1 MKNKLLKCMGLAI
14 VSLVVPLCTSCNIE
28 DDSGKLKIV
37 TSVYSEYDWVMT
49 VLGNKKDNASVRLLR
64 DSGIDMHSYQPSMDD
79 AKAISKCDLL
89 VYVGGESDDWIED
102 AVKDAANKDKKVINL
117 LETLGDGA
125 KKEETVE
132 GMQGEEEHEHEGEE
146 EHDHEGEGEEEV
158 EYDEHVW
165 LSVKNA
171 QIFVT
176 AISDALGQIDAENAA
191 YYKSNAD
198 SYVNQLKDLDNR
210 YIAAVNAGTKDT
222 ILFGDRFPFRYMV
235 EDYNLKYYA
244 AFLGCSSNVTPDYTT
259 IKFLADK
266 IDELNLKVIL
276 KIEGNGTERLISA
289 IKETANS
296 KDLTVLTMDSIQS
309 TRSSDFKNENA
320 RYLSVMENNLGVLK
334 EALK

>member
-276 KIEGNGTERLISA
+276 KIEGNATERLISA

>member
-1 MKNKLLKCMGLAI
+1 MKNKFMKCMGLAV

-37 TSVYSEYDWVMT
+37 TSIYSEYDWVMT
-49 VLGNKKDNASVRLLR
+49 VLGNKKDNAKVTLLR
-64 DSGIDMHSYQPSMDD
+64 DNGVDMHSYQPSMDD

-89 VYVGGESDDWIED
+89 VYVGGESDEWIED
-102 AVKDAANKDKKVINL
+102 SVKDAANKDKKVINL

-125 KKEETVE
+125 KEEETVE
-132 GMQGEEEHEHEGEE
+132 GMQGEEEEEGEE
-146 EHDHEGEGEEEV
+146 GEMEEV

-176 AISDALGQIDAENAA
+176 AISNALGEIDAENAA

-198 SYVNQLKDLDNR
+198 SYINQLKDLDNR
-210 YIAAVNAGTKDT
+210 YTAAVSAGTKDT

-244 AFLGCSSNVTPDYTT
+244 AFLGCSSDVTPDYTT

-276 KIEGNGTERLISA
+276 KIEGNATERLISA

>member
-1 MKNKLLKCMGLAI
+1 MKNKFMKCMGLAV

-37 TSVYSEYDWVMT
+37 TSIYSEYDWVMT
-49 VLGNKKDNASVRLLR
+49 VLGNKKDNAKVTLLR
-64 DSGIDMHSYQPSMDD
+64 DNGVDMHSYQPSMDD

-89 VYVGGESDDWIED
+89 VYVGGESDDWIGD

-125 KKEETVE
+125 KEEETVE
-132 GMQGEEEHEHEGEE
+132 GMQGEEEEEGEE
-146 EHDHEGEGEEEV
+146 GEMEEV

-176 AISDALGQIDAENAA
+176 AISNALGEIDAENAA

-198 SYVNQLKDLDNR
+198 SYINQLKDLDNR
-210 YIAAVNAGTKDT
+210 YTAAVSAGTKDT

-244 AFLGCSSNVTPDYTT
+244 AFLGCSSDVTPDYTT
-259 IKFLADK
+259 IKFLAEK

-276 KIEGNGTERLISA
+276 KIEGNATERLISA

>member
-89 VYVGGESDDWIED
+89 VYVGGESDEWIED
-102 AVKDAANKDKKVINL
+102 AVKDAVNKDKKVINL
-117 LETLGDGA
+117 LKTLGDGA
-125 KKEETVE
+125 KEEETVE
-132 GMQGEEEHEHEGEE
+132 GMQGEEEEEGEE
-146 EHDHEGEGEEEV
+146 GEMEEV

-176 AISDALGQIDAENAA
+176 AISNALGEIDAENAA

-276 KIEGNGTERLISA
+276 KIEGNATERLISA
-289 IKETANS
+289 IKETANT

-309 TRSSDFKNENA
+309 ARSSDFKNENA
-320 RYLSVMENNLGVLK
+320 RYLSIMENNLGVLK

>member
-1 MKNKLLKCMGLAI
+1 MKKIFLKCMGLAI

-79 AKAISKCDLL
+79 VKAISKCDLL
-89 VYVGGESDDWIED
+89 VYVGGESDEWIED
-102 AVKDAANKDKKVINL
+102 SVKDAANKDKKVINL

-125 KKEETVE
+125 KEEETVE
-132 GMQGEEEHEHEGEE
+132 GMQGEEEEEGEE
-146 EHDHEGEGEEEV
+146 GEMEEV

-176 AISDALGQIDAENAA
+176 AISNALGEIDTENAA

-198 SYVNQLKDLDNR
+198 SYINQLKDLDNR
-210 YIAAVNAGTKDT
+210 YTAAVSAGTKDT

-266 IDELNLKVIL
+266 IDELSLKVIL
-276 KIEGNGTERLISA
+276 KIEGNATERLISA
-289 IKETANS
+289 IKETANT

-309 TRSSDFKNENA
+309 ARSSDFKNENT
-320 RYLSVMENNLGVLK
+320 RYLSVMENNLGALK

>member
-1 MKNKLLKCMGLAI
+1 MKNKFMKCMGLAV

-37 TSVYSEYDWVMT
+37 TSIYSEYDWVMT
-49 VLGNKKDNASVRLLR
+49 VLGNKKDNAKVTLLR
-64 DSGIDMHSYQPSMDD
+64 DNGVDMHSYQPSMDD

-89 VYVGGESDDWIED
+89 VYVGGESDEWIED
-102 AVKDAANKDKKVINL
+102 AVEDAVNKDKKVINL

-125 KKEETVE
+125 KEEETVE
-132 GMQGEEEHEHEGEE
+132 GMQGEEEEEGEP
-146 EHDHEGEGEEEV
+146 GEMEEV

-176 AISDALGQIDAENAA
+176 AISEVLGQIDAENAA

-198 SYVNQLKDLDNR
+198 SYINQLKDLDNR
-210 YIAAVNAGTKDT
+210 YTEAVQGGTKDT

-244 AFLGCSSNVTPDYTT
+244 AFLGCSSDVTPDYTT

-276 KIEGNGTERLISA
+276 KIEGNATERLINA
-289 IKETANS
+289 IKETANT

-309 TRSSDFKNENA
+309 ARSSDFKNENS
-320 RYLSVMENNLGVLK
+320 RYLSVMESNLGVLK

>member
-1 MKNKLLKCMGLAI
+1 MKNKFLKWMGLAT

-37 TSVYSEYDWVMT
+37 TSIYSEYDWVMT
-49 VLGNKKDNASVRLLR
+49 VLGDKKDNAKVTLLR
-64 DSGIDMHSYQPSMDD
+64 DNGVDMHSYQPSMDD

-89 VYVGGESDDWIED
+89 VFVGGESDEWIED
-102 AVKDAANKDKKVINL
+102 SVKDAVNKDKKVINL

-125 KKEETVE
+125 KEEETVE
-132 GMQGEEEHEHEGEE
+132 GMQGEEEEG
-146 EHDHEGEGEEEV
+146 HDHEGEGEEEV

-171 QIFVT
+171 QIFVGS
-176 AISDALGQIDAENAA
+176 ISDALGEIDAENAN

-198 SYVNQLKDLDNR
+198 AYINQLKDLDAR
-210 YIAAVNAGTKDT
+210 YTAAVKAGVQDT

-235 EDYNLKYYA
+235 DDYELNYYA
-244 AFLGCSSNVTPDYTT
+244 AFLGCSSDVTPDYTT

-266 IDELNLKVIL
+266 IDELGLKAIL
-276 KIEGNGTERLISA
+276 KIEGNATERLISA
-289 IKETANS
+289 IKETADT

-309 TRSSDFKNENA
+309 ARSSDFKNEKT
-320 RYLSVMENNLGVLK
+320 RYLSIMESNLGVLT

>member
-1 MKNKLLKCMGLAI
+1 MKNKFLKCMGLAI

-37 TSVYSEYDWVMT
+37 TSIYSEYDWVMT
-49 VLGNKKDNASVRLLR
+49 VLGNKKDTAKVTLLR
-64 DSGIDMHSYQPSMDD
+64 DNGVDMHSYQPSMDD

-89 VYVGGESDDWIED
+89 VFVGGESDDWIED
-102 AVKDAANKDKKVINL
+102 AVKDAVNKDKKVINL
-117 LETLGDGA
+117 LETLGDDA
-125 KKEETVE
+125 KEEETVE
-132 GMQGEEEHEHEGEE
+132 GMQGEEEGEE
-146 EHDHEGEGEEEV
+146 EEEEEV

-171 QIFVT
+171 QVFVT
-176 AISDALGQIDAENAA
+176 AISEALGQIDKENAA

-198 SYVNQLKDLDNR
+198 SYINQLKDLDSR
-210 YIAAVNAGTKDT
+210 YAEAVKDGAQNT
-222 ILFGDRFPFRYMV
+222 ILFGDRFPFRYLV
-235 EDYNLKYYA
+235 EDYNLNYYA
-244 AFLGCSSNVTPDYTT
+244 AFLGCSSDVTPDYTT

-276 KIEGNGTERLISA
+276 KIEGNATERLINA
-289 IKETANS
+289 IKETANT

>member
-1 MKNKLLKCMGLAI
+1 MKNKFLKCMGLAI
-14 VSLVVPLCTSCNIE
+14 VSLVVPLCASCNIE

-37 TSVYSEYDWVMT
+37 TSIYSEYDWVMT
-49 VLGNKKDNASVRLLR
+49 VLGNKKDNAKVTLLR

-132 GMQGEEEHEHEGEE
+132 GMQGEEEEEGEP
-146 EHDHEGEGEEEV
+146 GEMEEV

-176 AISDALGQIDAENAA
+176 AISEALGQIDTENAA

-198 SYVNQLKDLDNR
+198 SYINQLKDLDNR
-210 YIAAVNAGTKDT
+210 YTEAVQGGTKDT
-222 ILFGDRFPFRYMV
+222 VLFGDRFPFRYMV

-259 IKFLADK
+259 IKFLAEK

-276 KIEGNGTERLISA
+276 KIEGNATERLISA
-289 IKETANS
+289 IKETANT

-309 TRSSDFKNENA
+309 ARSSDFKNENA
-320 RYLSVMENNLGVLK
+320 RYLSIMENNLGVLK

>member
-1 MKNKLLKCMGLAI
+1 M
-14 VSLVVPLCTSCNIE
+14 
-28 DDSGKLKIV
+28 
-37 TSVYSEYDWVMT
+37 
-49 VLGNKKDNASVRLLR
+49 
-64 DSGIDMHSYQPSMDD
+64 
-79 AKAISKCDLL
+79 
-89 VYVGGESDDWIED
+89 
-102 AVKDAANKDKKVINL
+102 

-125 KKEETVE
+125 KEEETVE
-132 GMQGEEEHEHEGEE
+132 GMQGEEEGEEGEM
-146 EHDHEGEGEEEV
+146 EEV

-176 AISDALGQIDAENAA
+176 AISDALGQIDADNAA
-191 YYKSNAD
+191 YYRSNAD

-210 YIAAVNAGTKDT
+210 YTSAVNAGTKDT

-244 AFLGCSSNVTPDYTT
+244 AFLGCSSDVTPDYTT

-266 IDELNLKVIL
+266 IDELSLKVIL
-276 KIEGNGTERLISA
+276 KIEGNATERLISA
-289 IKETANS
+289 IKETANT

-309 TRSSDFKNENA
+309 ARSSDFKNENA

>member
-1 MKNKLLKCMGLAI
+1 MKNKLLKCMGLAV

-28 DDSGKLKIV
+28 DDGGKLKIV

-49 VLGNKKDNASVRLLR
+49 VLGDKKDNASVRLLR

-146 EHDHEGEGEEEV
+146 EYDHEGEGEEEV

-176 AISDALGQIDAENAA
+176 AISDALGQIDAGNAA

-210 YIAAVNAGTKDT
+210 YTAAVSAGEKDT

-259 IKFLADK
+259 IKFLAEK

-276 KIEGNGTERLISA
+276 KIEGNATERLISA
-289 IKETANS
+289 IKETANT

-309 TRSSDFKNENA
+309 ARSSDFKNENA
-320 RYLSVMENNLGVLK
+320 RYLSIMENNLGVLK

>member
-171 QIFVT
+171 QIFVA

-276 KIEGNGTERLISA
+276 KIEGNATERLISA
-289 IKETANS
+289 IKETANT

-309 TRSSDFKNENA
+309 ARSSDFKNENA
-320 RYLSVMENNLGVLK
+320 RYLSIMENNLGVLK